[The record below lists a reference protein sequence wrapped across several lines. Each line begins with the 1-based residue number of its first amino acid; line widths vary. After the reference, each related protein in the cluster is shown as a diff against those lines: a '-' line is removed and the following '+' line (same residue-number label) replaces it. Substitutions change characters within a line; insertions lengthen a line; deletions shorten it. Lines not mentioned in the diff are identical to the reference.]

1 MTVIVIFRWDYSVAG
16 VVNNYR
22 NAVDYLIRDGWI
34 DDNTEIWNDASNQ
47 WEKLIDLQGKN
58 WANRMRDEWDIE
70 DFNYFFEGLIS
81 LEMFDVIGTDK
92 EKRDE
97 GWNWISVARSVGRRK
112 WSAMTA
118 STLTPAAQM
127 TLSISA

>member
-1 MTVIVIFRWDYSVAG
+1 MTVIVIFRCDYSIAG

-47 WEKLIDLQGKN
+47 WEKLINLQGKN
-58 WANRMRDEWDIE
+58 WANRIRDEWDIE

-97 GWNWISVARSVGRRK
+97 
-112 WSAMTA
+112 
-118 STLTPAAQM
+118 
-127 TLSISA
+127 